1 MATDSYAIL
10 FASISEMEVVDTH
23 DHLRFVGDL
32 LAPVNLT
39 NLLQHTYVAKSLRP
53 ADGSP
58 NGLSRRP
65 DATTSDNYESIR
77 EIARRARFSSYFRWL
92 MRGFGELYDLPSVE
106 LGLEQYERLAE
117 EIPVR
122 YRDPGWLSGV
132 LDRAHI
138 RSVIW
143 DPFWKPGITSGP
155 DARLIPSIR
164 INSSVVAFHP
174 AASDYEGCNVIRDW
188 EEAFDISVQTLSDLE
203 DLINRLVRANVEA
216 GARSVKSA
224 LAYDRPLL
232 VRPTSRSAAAAVF
245 GTPPDRL
252 TEDQRLT
259 FGDYIIHFY
268 MELAQAHRLV
278 VQVHTGLA
286 RLCDSSPLQML
297 PLIEAY
303 PDLTFDLFHGGY
315 PWIHDVAAIAQNY
328 PNVALNLAWLP
339 QISPEVAVAALK
351 EWIQVVP
358 QADRI
363 TWGADCHVVEDMYG
377 SLLAARHVI
386 ARALAE
392 LVEDGYLSVDD
403 ALAEAASILHG
414 AGEAI
419 YRLRPTDR
427 VAPGD
432 RESGPHELG
441 ERSLGS
447 ASRLRR
453 SVS

>member
-1 MATDSYAIL
+1 MAADSYAIL
-10 FASISEMEVVDTH
+10 LASISEMEVVDTH

-32 LAPVNLT
+32 PAPINLT
-39 NLLQHTYVAKSLRP
+39 DLLHHTYVAKSLRP

-58 NGLSRRP
+58 NGLSGP
-65 DATTSDNYESIR
+65 PVATASETYEGIR
-77 EIARRARFSSYFRWL
+77 EIVRKAGFSSYFHWL
-92 MRGFGELYDLPSVE
+92 LRGLVELYGLPSVE
-106 LGLEQYERLAE
+106 LGPEQYERLAE

-122 YRDPGWLSGV
+122 YRDPGWLPGV
-132 LDRAHI
+132 LDRARI

-143 DPFWKPGITSGP
+143 DPFWRPGITSGP

-174 AASDYEGCNVIRDW
+174 TASDYEGCNVIRDW
-188 EEAFDISVQTLSDLE
+188 GEAFDISVQTLTDLE
-203 DLINRLVRANVEA
+203 DLIDRLVRTNVDA
-216 GARSVKSA
+216 GARSLKSA

-232 VRPTSRSAAAAVF
+232 VGSTSRNAAAAVF
-245 GTPPDRL
+245 GKSPDQI
-252 TEDQRLT
+252 TEDQKLT
-259 FGDYIIHFY
+259 FGDYVIGLY
-268 MELAQAHRLV
+268 MELARAHSLV

-286 RLCDSSPLQML
+286 RLGDSSPLQML

-339 QISPEVAVAALK
+339 QISPEAAVAALK

-403 ALAEAASILHG
+403 ALAEAASILFR

-419 YRLRPTDR
+419 YRLPHAKA
-427 VAPGD
+427 VA
-432 RESGPHELG
+432 REN
-441 ERSLGS
+441 GS
-447 ASRLRR
+447 A
-453 SVS
+453 